1 MKRVLKVAGI
11 TVAAVGVT
19 AAIATLFVR
28 DSIARHQR
36 DLFSQRPLR
45 RLAALGFLAG
55 QPASVHSVYLL
66 RDFISSEP
74 RKLIRGRGRAI
85 LDRME
90 LELESGQELPEESL
104 A

>member
-1 MKRVLKVAGI
+1 MKRALKIVGI
-11 TVAAVGVT
+11 TVAAVGVS
-19 AAIATLFVR
+19 AVVATLFVR

-74 RKLIRGRGRAI
+74 RKMIRGRARAI
-85 LDRME
+85 LDRMQ
-90 LELESGQELPEESL
+90 LELESGHELPVESL